1 MAIGDDILIDYINK
15 RIYAN
20 AAFVPGTNTKYN
32 SRALYTHIMDTFDEL
47 NQMDDQVPMSAQTP
61 NAFTLINQWFM
72 SQQVAEW
79 LDNGAIATSG
89 WENHIHKITL
99 ISSGYVNCV
108 AGDIGKMVN
117 TDGVDFGILLD
128 YNNATREWW
137 VRRDSA
143 VGSDADSVI
152 TIDSGTGNGTQISS
166 ATVTGENLW
175 ANIYTLGTIHDE
187 SNVRVYVVQAGAKV
201 QNFARTQNYYWALG
215 HIDILLLVKE
225 MGSEIDT
232 GNATIFLR
240 NYPSAGGAG
249 NISLYD
255 HFPIDLT
262 SGGRNA
268 VPLAT
273 ASDLNNDSARADV
286 KALADTNIGGDL
298 ATGINITFG
307 SISRDLN
314 NGNGSKT
321 YYVDIDCNNQRLSD
335 VYEVMKWVTREDSAT
350 QLTTDV
356 GDVDGFRYTTYDPS
370 AWTPSKQS
378 PFGTFAGGTFFGARG
393 VWLSNVNSLDIKSYQ
408 LTASDDTTQNPP
420 NTVSVTVSGV
430 VSGDRVGVFRL
441 DGVGGNVDKDMFG
454 GVDAIT
460 SNTIVVVNNIDSD
473 TPQAGYLR
481 IRDADNLALEILFS
495 YTSWSSKTFSG
506 VTPDPTGGTPFTP
519 VSGDPIFAPLI
530 DAQASSTSIYNTLI
544 YNASIPVLVRVRKKG
559 IIPFEVENTV
569 GSNGMA
575 QAAIRTTDGIV
586 L

>member
-99 ISSGYVNCV
+99 AAGGYVSCV

-117 TDGVDFGILLD
+117 DDAVDFGILLD

-137 VRRDSA
+137 IRRDSA
-143 VGSDADSVI
+143 VGSANLSAI
-152 TIDSGTGNGTQISS
+152 TIDSGTGAGTQSGVSS
-166 ATVTGENLW
+166 TGENLW

-187 SNVRVYVVQAGAKV
+187 SSVRIYVVQAGAKV
-201 QNFARTQNYYWALG
+201 QNFARSQNYYWALG

-225 MGSEIDT
+225 MGAEIDSGQVT
-232 GNATIFLR
+232 VFLR

-249 NISLYD
+249 NVSLYD

-273 ASDLNNDSARADV
+273 ASDLNNDSSRADV

-298 ATGINITFG
+298 ATGINVVFG
-307 SISRDLN
+307 SINRDLN

-321 YYVDIDCNNQRLSD
+321 YYVDIDCNNQRLVD
-335 VYEVMKWVTREDSAT
+335 VYEVLKWVTREDSVT
-350 QLTTDV
+350 QLTTDA

-393 VWLSNVNSLDIKSYQ
+393 VWLSNVNSLDIKAYQ
-408 LTASDDTTQNPP
+408 LTASDDSTQNPP

-441 DGVGGNVDKDMFG
+441 DGVGGNVNKAMFG

-481 IRDADNLALEILFS
+481 IRDAGDLSKEILFT
-495 YTSWSSKTFSG
+495 YTSWASKTFSG
-506 VTPDPTGGTPFTP
+506 VSPDPTGGTPFTP
-519 VSGDPIFAPLI
+519 VSGDPIYAPLI
-530 DAQASSTSIYNTLI
+530 DAQAGSTSVYNTLI
-544 YNASIPVLVRVRKKG
+544 YSSSIPVLVRVRKKG
-559 IIPFEVENTV
+559 IIPFEVENSV
-569 GSNGMA
+569 GSNGMS